1 MLNITE
7 HLWTSIKL
15 CDCIWGGKSGHIC
28 RGKWPMFLSLR
39 FKWYWPLEIQ
49 NNALWWHCLDRSGVI
64 KLLQCRN
71 FCAMSKQ
78 RWYCFGT
85 LHLTQCAT
93 FITNVKSSVRH
104 SQFLWGESIETKLV
118 CRNNNNCDLRGLA
131 NFERATYLNLLIL
144 IRIGHTNFHFWV
156 YYLAFLLYVDIG
168 KSL

>member
-1 MLNITE
+1 MSLSSCEHRSNCVTVFKGVTTVISVGKTDRYSFREDFNDTE
-7 HLWTSIKL
+7 TPKNQ
-15 CDCIWGGKSGHIC
+15 K
-28 RGKWPMFLSLR
+28 
-39 FKWYWPLEIQ
+39 
-49 NNALWWHCLDRSGVI
+49 NALWWHCLDRSGVI